1 MLGRTERG
9 MPNGP
14 GQAHP
19 KARPAFSKWK
29 RSVVDGETVEV
40 EVEDEEVADVDEGE
54 EDAGESRGERSAGWA
69 RSKQAQTQTVCK
81 HVPVKRCTSRYINVA
96 DVLLQ

>member
-29 RSVVDGETVEV
+29 RSAVDGETVEV
-40 EVEDEEVADVDEGE
+40 EDGELAGVVVGE
-54 EDAGESRGERSAGWA
+54 EYAAESRGEKSAGWA
-69 RSKQAQTQTVCK
+69 RSKKAQTQTVCA
-81 HVPVKRCTSRYINVA
+81 SRYTAQANA
-96 DVLLQ
+96 MFYCYD